1 MRYICKGKA
10 NTSKFAHAPGE
21 NQLLEAGMC
30 RLIAASVVRD
40 DNGGKILPHE
50 PLYQLRASD
59 GDGASK

>member
-10 NTSKFAHAPGE
+10 NTSKFAFAPGE

-30 RLIAASVVRD
+30 RLIAVSIVRNND
-40 DNGGKILPHE
+40 VRLIEPHE